1 MRKRIVV
8 LTLAMAFGLGFQ
20 PNSSLAETSKTI
32 TQAASQQTGW
42 QSQNGKWFYYQNG
55 SKKTGW
61 LQTGGKWYYLDAA
74 AGGAMKTGWL
84 QTGGRWYY
92 LDAAAGGAMKTG
104 WLKYGANWYYLDAA
118 AGGAMKTGWLKT
130 GGKWYYLDA
139 AAGGAM
145 KTGWLQTG
153 GKWYYLDA
161 AAGGAMKTGWL
172 STGGSWY
179 YLDSGA
185 GGAMKTGW
193 TKIDAKMNYFKGS
206 GQWVNARELTV
217 RSTAYSNDPVENGAK
232 PGQHVYTRM
241 GDDLTANPN
250 LKVIAVDP
258 SVIPLGSKVYVEGY
272 GAAAARDT
280 GGAIK
285 GNKIDVFIASKQAV
299 WNWGVR
305 TVKVYVLP

>member
-1 MRKRIVV
+1 
-8 LTLAMAFGLGFQ
+8 
-20 PNSSLAETSKTI
+20 KT
-32 TQAASQQTGW
+32 G
-42 QSQNGKWFYYQNG
+42 GKWYYLDAAG
-55 SKKTGW
+55 GAMKTGW
-61 LQTGGKWYYLDAA
+61 LSTGGKWYYLDAA
-74 AGGAMKTGWL
+74 AGGAMK
-84 QTGGRWYY
+84 
-92 LDAAAGGAMKTG
+92 M
-104 WLKYGANWYYLDAA
+104 
-118 AGGAMKTGWLKT
+118 
-130 GGKWYYLDA
+130 
-139 AAGGAM
+139 
-145 KTGWLQTG
+145 
-153 GKWYYLDA
+153 
-161 AAGGAMKTGWL
+161 GWL

-179 YLDSGA
+179 YLDAAA

-258 SVIPLGSKVYVEGY
+258 SVIPLGSNVYVEGY

>member
-1 MRKRIVV
+1 MRKRIVA
-8 LTLAMAFGLGFQ
+8 LTIAMAFGLGFQ
-20 PNSSLAETSKTI
+20 PNSSLAETSNTI
-32 TQAASQQTGW
+32 TQAAPQQTGW

-61 LQTGGKWYYLDAA
+61 LS
-74 AGGAMKTGWL
+74 
-84 QTGGRWYY
+84 
-92 LDAAAGGAMKTG
+92 
-104 WLKYGANWYYLDAA
+104 
-118 AGGAMKTGWLKT
+118 
-130 GGKWYYLDA
+130 
-139 AAGGAM
+139 
-145 KTGWLQTG
+145 TG

-172 STGGSWY
+172 STGGKWYYLDAAAGGAMKMGWLSTGGSWY
-179 YLDSGA
+179 YLDAAA

-258 SVIPLGSKVYVEGY
+258 SVIPLGSNVYVEGY

>member
-1 MRKRIVV
+1 MRKRIVA
-8 LTLAMAFGLGFQ
+8 LTIAMAFGLGFQ
-20 PNSSLAETSKTI
+20 PNSSLAETSNTI
-32 TQAASQQTGW
+32 TQAAPQQTGW

-61 LQTGGKWYYLDAA
+61 LSTGGKWYYLDAA
-74 AGGAMKTGWL
+74 AGGAMK
-84 QTGGRWYY
+84 
-92 LDAAAGGAMKTG
+92 M
-104 WLKYGANWYYLDAA
+104 
-118 AGGAMKTGWLKT
+118 
-130 GGKWYYLDA
+130 
-139 AAGGAM
+139 
-145 KTGWLQTG
+145 
-153 GKWYYLDA
+153 
-161 AAGGAMKTGWL
+161 GWL

-179 YLDSGA
+179 YLDAAA

-258 SVIPLGSKVYVEGY
+258 SVIPLGSNVYVEGY